1 MRQFVAPESAWI
13 PRSSMR
19 RRRSVCSPTR
29 VRGMDYRSP
38 TRFEAVRHSKLWS
51 MPVWRTDTLNLQRT
65 QSDKGM
71 HTMKVLAAALLS
83 LAAASAASAAPE
95 GRADSAAVALT
106 ADDVNAWLDGYMP
119 YALHT
124 GDIAGAVVAVVKDGQ
139 IVTERG
145 FGYSN
150 VEKRTPVDPK
160 LTLFRPGS
168 VSKLF
173 TWTAVMQQVEQGKI
187 DLDADVNQY
196 LDFKIPARDGKPV
209 TMRQLMQHVAGFEE
223 QAKGIMSDDPKS
235 PNFEALLKQW
245 VPERVFVPGTTPAYS
260 NYGASLAGYIVQRV
274 SGESFDD
281 YLDKHIFAPLDMTHS
296 TFRQPLPANLEPLM
310 SQCYSLASEPA
321 KKFEIIGPAPAGSL
335 SSPGED
341 MAHFMIAHLQK
352 GEYHGNRILKAETAE
367 MMHNSPLTILPP
379 LNRMELGFFE
389 TNINGREVIAHLG
402 DTQCFH
408 TSLHLFL
415 KEGVGFYVSFN
426 TPGKAG
432 AVGGLRGALFE
443 DFADRYFPPLEN
455 STTKV
460 DAKTSAEHAAMLDG
474 HWENSRASQS
484 SFLAAVGLFGQ
495 TKAGVNA
502 KGELAVPFNGL
513 NGKPR
518 HWVETAPYV
527 WRDQDSHERL
537 AAKVVDGKA
546 VRFSIDGISPFMVFD
561 RVPGSQDAAWLLPAL
576 YCALAA
582 LLLTAVFWPVTA
594 IVRRRFGAGLA
605 LGPDALRAYRLSKV
619 GSILLLAG
627 LGLWALTI
635 IRMFNDFNNLSDKFN
650 GSLRFTQV
658 FGILGF
664 LLGSAFIAW
673 NLWTVWKGARRWP
686 AKVWSIVLALSAFI
700 VLWIAFTFN
709 LFSFGIYF

>member
-1 MRQFVAPESAWI
+1 MF
-13 PRSSMR
+13 
-19 RRRSVCSPTR
+19 T
-29 VRGMDYRSP
+29 
-38 TRFEAVRHSKLWS
+38 F
-51 MPVWRTDTLNLQRT
+51 
-65 QSDKGM
+65 
-71 HTMKVLAAALLS
+71 LAAALLALGTLTATAQKNVPAPS
-83 LAAASAASAAPE
+83 LAPPAPKPATAPSTTAAPE
-95 GRADSAAVALT
+95 AAPATAGAAPAAALT
-106 ADDVNAWLDGYMP
+106 AEDLNAWLDGYLP

-139 IVTERG
+139 IVSERG
-145 FGYSN
+145 FGYSD

-209 TMRQLMQHVAGFEE
+209 TMRELMQHVAGFEE
-223 QAKGIMSDDPKS
+223 QAKGIMSHDPKS
-235 PNFEALLKQW
+235 PGFEELLKQW
-245 VPERVFVPGTTPAYS
+245 VPERVFAPNSTPAYS

-281 YLDKHIFAPLDMTHS
+281 YIDKHIFAPLDMTHS
-296 TFRQPLPANLEPLM
+296 TFRQPLPPNLEPLM
-310 SQCYSLASEPA
+310 SKGYSVASEPA
-321 KKFEIIGPAPAGSL
+321 LPFEIVGPAPAGAL

-341 MAHFMIAHLQK
+341 MAHFMIAHLQN

-367 MMHNSPLTILPP
+367 MMHNSPLTIIPP

-402 DTQCFH
+402 DTQNFH

-426 TPGKAG
+426 SLGKAG
-432 AVGGLRGALFE
+432 AAGELRSAMFE
-443 DFADRYFPPLEN
+443 DFADRYFPAAETAA
-455 STTKV
+455 TTV
-460 DAKTSAEHAAMLDG
+460 DAKTSAAHAAMLAG
-474 HWENSRASQS
+474 HWINSRGSQS
-484 SFLAAVGLFGQ
+484 NFLSAVGLLGQ
-495 TKAGVNA
+495 TKLGVNA
-502 KGELAVPFNGL
+502 KGELATPLNGL

-518 HWVETAPYV
+518 HWVETTPFV
-527 WRDQDSHERL
+527 WRDADSHERL
-537 AAKVVDGKA
+537 AAKIVDGKA
-546 VRFSIDGISPFMVFD
+546 VRFSIDGISPFMIFD
-561 RVPGSQDAAWLLPAL
+561 RVPASENAGWLVPAL

-594 IVRRRFGAGLA
+594 IVRRRFGASLA

-627 LGLWALTI
+627 LGWWGFTI
-635 IRMFNDFNNLSDKFN
+635 TRMFGDFDNLSNKFN
-650 GSLRFTQV
+650 GSIRFTEM
-658 FGILGF
+658 FGMLAF
-664 LLGSAFIAW
+664 LLGSAFIVW
-673 NLWTVWKGARRWP
+673 NLVTVWKGARRWP
-686 AKVWSIVLALSAFI
+686 AKTWSTVLALSAFV
-700 VLWIAFTFN
+700 VLWIAFTFH
-709 LFSFGIYF
+709 LFTFGVYF

>member
-1 MRQFVAPESAWI
+1 MRIFTFLATALLTLGTLTATAQKAKPAPAPSLAPAI
-13 PRSSMR
+13 PA
-19 RRRSVCSPTR
+19 P
-29 VRGMDYRSP
+29 
-38 TRFEAVRHSKLWS
+38 
-51 MPVWRTDTLNLQRT
+51 
-65 QSDKGM
+65 
-71 HTMKVLAAALLS
+71 AAAPQAAVPP
-83 LAAASAASAAPE
+83 AAAPAAAGPAP
-95 GRADSAAVALT
+95 AAVLT
-106 ADDVNAWLDGYMP
+106 ADDVDAWLDGYMP

-145 FGYSN
+145 FGYSD
-150 VEKRTPVDPK
+150 VAKRAPVDPK

-209 TMRQLMQHVAGFEE
+209 TMRELMQHVAGFEE
-223 QAKGIMSDDPKS
+223 QAKGIMTDDPKS
-235 PNFEALLKQW
+235 PGFEALLKQW
-245 VPERVFVPGTTPAYS
+245 VPERVFAAGSTPAYS

-281 YLDKHIFAPLDMTHS
+281 YLDKHIFAPLDMKHS

-341 MAHFMIAHLQK
+341 MAHFMIAHLQN

-367 MMHNSPLTILPP
+367 MMHNSPLTMLPP

-389 TNINGREVIAHLG
+389 TNVNGREVIAHLG

-443 DFADRYFPPLEN
+443 DFADRYFPAAET
-455 STTKV
+455 SATAV
-460 DAKTSAEHAAMLDG
+460 DAKTSAAHTALLKG
-474 HWENSRASQS
+474 HWVNSRGSQS

-495 TKAGVNA
+495 TKAGVDA
-502 KGELAVPFNGL
+502 KGELSVPFNGL

-518 HWVETAPYV
+518 HWVETAPFV

-546 VRFSIDGISPFMVFD
+546 VRFSIDGISPFMVMD
-561 RVPGSQDAAWLLPAL
+561 RVQWYADAAWLVPAL
-576 YCALAA
+576 YCAMAV
-582 LLLTAVFWPVTA
+582 LLLTAVFWPITA
-594 IVRRRFGAGLA
+594 IVRRRFAASLA
-605 LGPDALRAYRLSKV
+605 LGPDALRAYRLSKI
-619 GSILLLAG
+619 GSLLLLAG
-627 LGLWALTI
+627 MGLWAFTV
-635 IRMFNDFNNLSDKFN
+635 IRMFSDFNNLSNRFN
-650 GSLRFTQV
+650 GNIRFAEL
-658 FGILGF
+658 FGILSF
-664 LLGSAFIAW
+664 LSGSAFIAW
-673 NLWTVWKGARRWP
+673 NLWTVWQGTRRWP
-686 AKVWSIVLALSAFI
+686 AKVWSILLALSAFI
-700 VLWIAFTFN
+700 VLWIAFVFN

>member
-1 MRQFVAPESAWI
+1 MRIVTF
-13 PRSSMR
+13 
-19 RRRSVCSPTR
+19 
-29 VRGMDYRSP
+29 
-38 TRFEAVRHSKLWS
+38 
-51 MPVWRTDTLNLQRT
+51 
-65 QSDKGM
+65 
-71 HTMKVLAAALLS
+71 LAAALLT
-83 LAAASAASAAPE
+83 LGALTATAQKSAPAPRAAP
-95 GRADSAAVALT
+95 AAVAPAAAAAAPTAAATPAAAPATAATPGAPAAVPLT
-106 ADDVNAWLDGYMP
+106 AEDANAWLDGYMP

-124 GDIAGAVVAVVKDGQ
+124 GDIAGAVVAIVKDGQ
-139 IVTERG
+139 ILTERG

-150 VEKRTPVDPK
+150 VEKRAPVDPK

-209 TMRQLMQHVAGFEE
+209 TMRELMQHVAGFEE

-235 PNFEALLKQW
+235 PGFEALLKQW
-245 VPERVFVPGTTPAYS
+245 VPERVFAPGTTPAYS

-281 YLDKHIFAPLDMTHS
+281 YLDKHIFAPLDMKYS

-310 SQCYSLASEPA
+310 SKCYSQASEPP
-321 KKFEIIGPAPAGSL
+321 KGFEIIGPAPAGAL
-335 SSPGED
+335 ASPAED
-341 MAHFMIAHLQK
+341 MAHFMIAHLQN

-426 TPGKAG
+426 SPGKAG
-432 AVGGLRGALFE
+432 AAGGLRGALFD
-443 DFADRYFPPLEN
+443 DFADRYFPAAET
-455 STTKV
+455 SDTKV
-460 DAKTSAEHAAMLDG
+460 DAKISAQHAAMLKG
-474 HWENSRASQS
+474 HWANSRASQS

-502 KGELAVPFNGL
+502 KGELVVPFDGL

-518 HWVETAPYV
+518 HWVETAPFV

-537 AAKVVDGKA
+537 AAKVVDGNV

-561 RVPGSQDAAWLLPAL
+561 RVPGYADAAWLLPAL

-582 LLLTAVFWPVTA
+582 LLLTAVFWPVSA
-594 IVRRRFGAGLA
+594 IVRRRFAASLG

-619 GSILLLAG
+619 GSILLLAA
-627 LGLWALTI
+627 LGLWALTV
-635 IRMFNDFNNLSDKFN
+635 IRMFNDFNNISDKYN
-650 GSLRFTQV
+650 GHIRFAEV
-658 FGILGF
+658 FGIFAF

-686 AKVWSIVLALSAFI
+686 AKTWSIVLALSAFI
-700 VLWIAFTFN
+700 VLWVAFTFN

>member
-1 MRQFVAPESAWI
+1 MRIF
-13 PRSSMR
+13 
-19 RRRSVCSPTR
+19 T
-29 VRGMDYRSP
+29 
-38 TRFEAVRHSKLWS
+38 F
-51 MPVWRTDTLNLQRT
+51 
-65 QSDKGM
+65 
-71 HTMKVLAAALLS
+71 LAAALLT
-83 LAAASAASAAPE
+83 LGTLTATAQKAAPAP
-95 GRADSAAVALT
+95 RAAPAAVAPAAAAAAPTAAATPATPAAAPVAMPLT
-106 ADDVNAWLDGYMP
+106 AEDANAWLDGYMP

-124 GDIAGAVVAVVKDGQ
+124 GDIAGAVVAIVKDGQ
-139 IVTERG
+139 ILTERG
-145 FGYSN
+145 FGYSE
-150 VEKRTPVDPK
+150 VEKRAPVDPK

-209 TMRQLMQHVAGFEE
+209 TMRELMQHVAGFEE

-235 PNFEALLKQW
+235 PGFEALLKQW
-245 VPERVFVPGTTPAYS
+245 VPERVFAAGTTPAYS

-281 YLDKHIFAPLDMTHS
+281 YLDKHIFAPLDMKYS

-310 SQCYSLASEPA
+310 SKCYTQASEPP
-321 KKFEIIGPAPAGSL
+321 KGFEIIGPAPAGAL
-335 SSPGED
+335 ASPAED
-341 MAHFMIAHLQK
+341 MAHFMIAHLQN

-426 TPGKAG
+426 SPGKAG
-432 AVGGLRGALFE
+432 AAGGLRGALFD
-443 DFADRYFPPLEN
+443 DFADRYFPAAEAAA
-455 STTKV
+455 TAV
-460 DAKTSAEHAAMLDG
+460 DAKTSAQHAALLKG
-474 HWENSRASQS
+474 HWVNSRGSQS

-502 KGELAVPFNGL
+502 KGELVVPFNGL

-518 HWVETAPYV
+518 HWVETAPFV

-537 AAKVVDGKA
+537 AAKLVDGKV

-561 RVPGSQDAAWLLPAL
+561 RVPGYADAAWLLPAL

-594 IVRRRFGAGLA
+594 IVRRRFGASLG

-619 GSILLLAG
+619 GSLLLLAA
-627 LGLWALTI
+627 LGLWGLTV
-635 IRMFNDFNNLSDKFN
+635 IRMFNDFNNLSDKYN
-650 GSLRFTQV
+650 GNIRFAEL
-658 FGILGF
+658 FGIFAF

-686 AKVWSIVLALSAFI
+686 AKTWSIVLALSAFI
-700 VLWIAFTFN
+700 VLWVAFTFN

>member
-1 MRQFVAPESAWI
+1 MRIFTFLATALLTLGTLTATAAQKPVPAPSLA
-13 PRSSMR
+13 PATAA
-19 RRRSVCSPTR
+19 P
-29 VRGMDYRSP
+29 
-38 TRFEAVRHSKLWS
+38 
-51 MPVWRTDTLNLQRT
+51 
-65 QSDKGM
+65 
-71 HTMKVLAAALLS
+71 AAAPQATAPQATAPP
-83 LAAASAASAAPE
+83 AAAPAGAAP
-95 GRADSAAVALT
+95 AAVPLT

-145 FGYSN
+145 YGYSD
-150 VEKRTPVDPK
+150 VAKRAPVDPK

-209 TMRQLMQHVAGFEE
+209 TMRELMQHVAGFEE

-235 PNFEALLKQW
+235 PGFEALLKQW

-281 YLDKHIFAPLDMTHS
+281 YLDKHIFAPLNMKYS

-321 KKFEIIGPAPAGSL
+321 KHFEIVGPAPAGSL
-335 SSPGED
+335 ASPAED
-341 MAHFMIAHLQK
+341 MAHFMIAHLQN

-426 TPGKAG
+426 SPGKAG
-432 AVGGLRGALFE
+432 AAGGLRGALFD
-443 DFADRYFPPLEN
+443 DFADRYFPAAE
-455 STTKV
+455 TAATAV
-460 DAKTSAEHAAMLDG
+460 DAKTSAEHAAMLKG
-474 HWENSRASQS
+474 HWVNSRGSQS

-502 KGELAVPFNGL
+502 KGELVVPFNGL

-518 HWVETAPYV
+518 HWVETAPFV

-537 AAKVVDGKA
+537 AAKVVDGKV

-561 RVPGSQDAAWLLPAL
+561 RVPGNADAAWLLPAL
-576 YCALAA
+576 YGALGA

-594 IVRRRFGAGLA
+594 IVRRRFGASLA
-605 LGPDALRAYRLSKV
+605 LGSEELRAYRLSKV
-619 GSILLLAG
+619 GSILLLAA
-627 LGLWALTI
+627 LGLWGFTV
-635 IRMFNDFNNLSDKFN
+635 IRMFNDFNNLSNKYN
-650 GSLRFTQV
+650 GNIRFAEV
-658 FGILGF
+658 FGILAF

-673 NLWTVWKGARRWP
+673 NLLTVWKGTRRWP
-686 AKVWSIVLALSAFI
+686 AKVWSIVLALSACI